1 MTNVR
6 EAASLAERT
15 VQAVARGDVKRA
27 PRQRRKAVR
36 RSQQL
41 TERRV
46 HPAAMMSARLILA
59 NGSYTRLELV
69 DENTVIVR

>member
-6 EAASLAERT
+6 EAASLSEST
-15 VQAVARGDVKRA
+15 VQGVARGDVKRVS
-27 PRQRRKAVR
+27 RQRRKAVR

-41 TERRV
+41 TARQV
-46 HPAAMMSARLILA
+46 HPVAMMSARLILA

-69 DENTVIVR
+69 DETTVIVR